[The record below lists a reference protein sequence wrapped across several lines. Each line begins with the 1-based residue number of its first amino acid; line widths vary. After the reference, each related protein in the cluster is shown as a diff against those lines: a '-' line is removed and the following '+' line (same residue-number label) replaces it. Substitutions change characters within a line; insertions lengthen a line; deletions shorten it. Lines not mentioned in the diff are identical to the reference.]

1 MQLGKEEAR
10 RISEMTLSEK
20 LGQMFV
26 TGFPAEEMD
35 ESFRALVKDKKVGN
49 VILFKDNL
57 KSAEQSVGLSRDI
70 RALIYGE
77 TGEYPLLTV
86 DEEGGVVS
94 RLPESMGKM
103 PSAMA
108 LSALHEPDEIY
119 QAARMSGKQLC
130 ALGMNFNLAPVLDV
144 NSNAANPVIGI
155 RSYGRNPQDAWFY
168 ASQAMRGYLDAG
180 VMCSGKHFPGH
191 GDVTSDS
198 HLELPVSAK
207 SLDELRQTELVPF
220 EQAIRAHIPA
230 VTIAHVVYS
239 QLDDV
244 PATMSRKIV
253 TDLLRTELGFDGLII
268 SDCMEMNAIST
279 TYGIEE
285 GVIRAVLAG
294 IELIFIS
301 HKHDKVRS
309 AMDALEQAVEQ
320 GRVPME
326 MIDAAVARILHY
338 KREYARTEP
347 IMDAEVFRAC
357 GSLAENLFEKT
368 IYAEKPFKLGGNPC
382 FISPCQTQVSQ
393 VSNAS
398 GTLCFAREMQKH
410 FGGSCVELPLK
421 PDAQAA
427 AEAVEAAK
435 GASSV
440 VVGTLNATVYKGQMD
455 ILEELEKLGVPMA
468 CVTFRNPFELDR
480 LSDSVY
486 KLTAWEYSKRSV
498 ERAEEFFTK

>member
-1 MQLGKEEAR
+1 
-10 RISEMTLSEK
+10 
-20 LGQMFV
+20 
-26 TGFPAEEMD
+26 
-35 ESFRALVKDKKVGN
+35 
-49 VILFKDNL
+49 
-57 KSAEQSVGLSRDI
+57 
-70 RALIYGE
+70 
-77 TGEYPLLTV
+77 
-86 DEEGGVVS
+86 
-94 RLPESMGKM
+94 
-103 PSAMA
+103 
-108 LSALHEPDEIY
+108 
-119 QAARMSGKQLC
+119 
-130 ALGMNFNLAPVLDV
+130 
-144 NSNAANPVIGI
+144 
-155 RSYGRNPQDAWFY
+155 
-168 ASQAMRGYLDAG
+168 
-180 VMCSGKHFPGH
+180 
-191 GDVTSDS
+191 
-198 HLELPVSAK
+198 
-207 SLDELRQTELVPF
+207 
-220 EQAIRAHIPA
+220 
-230 VTIAHVVYS
+230 
-239 QLDDV
+239 
-244 PATMSRKIV
+244 MSRKIV
-253 TDLLRTELGFDGLII
+253 TDLLRTEMGFDGLII

-320 GRVPME
+320 GRVPLE

-393 VSNAS
+393 VSNTS

-421 PDAQAA
+421 PDARAA
-427 AEAVEAAK
+427 AEAVEAAN

-455 ILEELEKLGVPMA
+455 ILEEIEKLGVPMA